1 MLVTMRA
8 RASLLAIPFLA
19 SPLLILVGCPATIRE
34 FPDGGGGSG
43 AGGASSSSSSGG
55 ASSSSSSGNPPPTDI
70 YVNPVSG
77 DDTASGDQT
86 APLKT
91 LAKALTLVQ
100 SGYTIHLLPGLYSF
114 ATNGDGF
121 GYGLPDG
128 VKIEGTDLMSTTF
141 DGANIQQG
149 LNFNGSGSLSGV
161 SMKGFATAMS
171 ATAGNVMLSDV
182 IVDTIANGRAMD
194 IRNTADVTM
203 NNVTLVNGSA
213 GAELDTA
220 SRLTMNGGS
229 ISGMGPNCNGGVH
242 GIYARDSASIT
253 LNGTTIGNIGGSAIE
268 LRQASSASLNGA
280 VIDKTGP
287 QGCGNGEALST
298 AESGSFNLVNT
309 TVQNSA
315 GPGILSYGTGQINLT
330 DSDIVFSGWYGIS
343 AGESQVWIMG
353 GSLAHN
359 MGPGIQVDNYANLN
373 GVLIEGNSDGI
384 SVGDGAQINV
394 RGCIIKA
401 NGGSGIYAY
410 GNTMGTFMDLGMSTA
425 DPGNN
430 VIQANS
436 QYGLYV
442 GWTMGQTIN
451 ALGNTWTPNMQ
462 GSDAAGKFMIGSQF
476 CGPTNNNPPK
486 SFAIANM
493 GVCLIL

>member
-1 MLVTMRA
+1 M
-8 RASLLAIPFLA
+8 
-19 SPLLILVGCPATIRE
+19 TIRE

-43 AGGASSSSSSGG
+43 AGGSSSSSTGGGG

-77 DDTASGDQT
+77 DDAASGDQA

-100 SGYTIHLLPGLYSF
+100 PGYTIHLLPGLYSF

-171 ATAGNVMLSDV
+171 ASAGNVVLSDV

-229 ISGMGPNCNGGVH
+229 ISGMGPNCNGGVY

-253 LNGTTIGNIGGSAIE
+253 LNGTTISTIGGSAIE
-268 LRQASSASLNGA
+268 LRQASSANLNNA
-280 VIDKTGP
+280 LIDMTGP

-298 AESGSFNLVNT
+298 AESGSFMLVNT

-315 GPGILSYGTGQINLT
+315 GFGILSYGSGQISLQ
-330 DSDIVFSGWYGIS
+330 DSTFANNGSGITAGQSQIS
-343 AGESQVWIMG
+343 ITGGAILNNAGDGLSVSGFATLI
-353 GSLAHN
+353 N
-359 MGPGIQVDNYANLN
+359 
-373 GVLIEGNSDGI
+373 VLIDGNYEGI
-384 SVGDGAQINV
+384 SVHNGAQLNV
-394 RGCIIKA
+394 RGCTIKNNA
-401 NGGSGIYAY
+401 YGIYAS
-410 GNTMGTFMDLGMSTA
+410 GSGSGSSLNLGVSSA

-430 VIQANS
+430 IIQGNT
-436 QYGLYV
+436 QYGLMV
-442 GWTMGQTIN
+442 GWDSPQIIN
-451 ALGNTWTPNMQ
+451 ARFNTWNPNMQ
-462 GSDAAGKFMIGSQF
+462 GTDAAGKFMSGTQV
-476 CGPTNNNPPK
+476 CGPNNTNPPK
-486 SFAIANM
+486 NYGIGYM
-493 GVCLIL
+493 GLCINL